1 MCKYRTFAL
10 CLLCGGIALVGCGAS
25 SSGEFEIE
33 TENVVNDI
41 SFEDSEIT
49 IPVGLVGNE
58 VSEDKIV
65 SVDSTSGDVTYALTG
80 SERSDIVRELAS
92 EIDDSINVI
101 LADDEYYPDVDSI
114 SYNDDYSEFN
124 IVLEDG
130 QANIYES
137 MLSMSF
143 YTIGNKYQIY
153 YGTKA
158 SDAITTVVYTNSST
172 GEVVASGDSSS
183 MTVN

>member
-1 MCKYRTFAL
+1 LA
-10 CLLCGGIALVGCGAS
+10 GCGATN
-25 SSGEFEIE
+25 SGEFEVE
-33 TENVVNDI
+33 TENVVSEI

-49 IPVGLVGNE
+49 IPAGLVGDE

-65 SVDSTSGDVTYALTG
+65 SVDSDSGDVTYALTG
-80 SERSDIVRELAS
+80 SERSDVVKGIIS
-92 EIDDSINVI
+92 EIDDSINTI
-101 LADDEYYPDVDSI
+101 LADDEYYPDVESI
-114 SYNDDYSEFN
+114 SYNNDYSEFN
-124 IVLEDG
+124 IALKDG

-158 SDAITTVVYTNSST
+158 EDAFTTVTYTNSST
-172 GEVVASGDSSS
+172 GEVIATGDSSS
-183 MTVN
+183 LASN